1 MSGGDEA
8 SKTGDEILKVL
19 SHSVKADSLSFSSDR
34 DRQFS
39 KSGDQRDLTVKEK
52 AFRFE
57 IIGIDSLI
65 VGIM

>member
-8 SKTGDEILKVL
+8 SKTGDEIWKVL

-34 DRQFS
+34 KFS